1 MNKTVLITG
10 ASSGIGKATA
20 KHFANNSW
28 NVIATMRS
36 PEKETELTQ
45 ISNVFVT
52 RLEVTDP
59 QSIQQAIEL
68 GIEKFGKIDAV
79 INNAGYGQQGL
90 FEATTPEKI
99 MAQFE
104 VNVFGVMN
112 VTREILPYFRNQRF
126 GTVVN
131 VSSGA
136 GRVTTPILSIYS
148 ASKFAVEGFTESLAF
163 ELDSQ
168 NIKVKLI
175 EPGFIQTS
183 FYERANQEFAFDSSL
198 KDYKVFSD
206 EMAEFFKSFEGGE
219 NLFTAEDVARVIFEA
234 TTDGT
239 HQLRYVAGPD
249 IESLLNVRN
258 SRPDQEYV
266 DYVRSLFTPN
276 GFKS

>member
-20 KHFANNSW
+20 KYFANNNW

-45 ISNVFVT
+45 INNIFVI
-52 RLEVTDP
+52 RLEVTDSD
-59 QSIQQAIEL
+59 SIQQAIEK

-90 FEATTPEKI
+90 FEATTPEKVR
-99 MAQFE
+99 AQFE

-112 VTREILPYFRNQRF
+112 VTRAILPHFRSQNS
-126 GTVVN
+126 GTIIN
-131 VSSGA
+131 ITSGA

-163 ELDSQ
+163 ELSSQ
-168 NIKVKLI
+168 NIKVKII

-183 FYERANQEFAFDSSL
+183 FYDRANEEFAFDPSL
-198 KDYKVFSD
+198 EDYKEFSD
-206 EMAEFFKSFEGGE
+206 EIAAFFSTFEGGE
-219 NLFTAEDVARVIFEA
+219 NLFTSEDVARVIYNA
-234 TTDGT
+234 TTDGS
-239 HQLRYVAGPD
+239 HQLRYLAGPD
-249 IESLLNVRN
+249 IETLFNLRN
-258 SRPDQEYV
+258 SKTDQEYV
-266 DYVRSLFTPN
+266 EYTRNLFMPN

>member
-20 KHFANNSW
+20 KYFANNNW

-45 ISNVFVT
+45 INNIFVT
-52 RLEVTDP
+52 QLEVTDSD
-59 QSIQQAIEL
+59 SIQQAIEK
-68 GIEKFGKIDAV
+68 GIKKFGKIDAV

-90 FEATTPEKI
+90 FEATTPEKVR
-99 MAQFE
+99 AQFE

-112 VTREILPYFRNQRF
+112 VTRAILPHFRSQNS
-126 GTVVN
+126 GTLIN
-131 VSSGA
+131 ITSGA

-163 ELDSQ
+163 ELSSQ
-168 NIKVKLI
+168 NIKVKII

-183 FYERANQEFAFDSSL
+183 FYERANEEFAFDPSL
-198 KDYKVFSD
+198 EDYKEFSD
-206 EMAEFFKSFEGGE
+206 EMAAFFSTFEGGE
-219 NLFTAEDVARVIFEA
+219 NLFTSEDVARVIYNA
-234 TTDGT
+234 TTDGS
-239 HQLRYVAGPD
+239 HQLRYLAGPD
-249 IESLLNVRN
+249 IETLFNVRN
-258 SRPDQEYV
+258 SKTDQEYV
-266 DYVRSLFTPN
+266 EYTRNLFMPN